1 MADLNYI
8 NKIIINIIIFNYN
21 NNYLTFK
28 DIKAMDEKIFN
39 LEIRKF
45 LKNFGITAQSEIEKK
60 VRESLSNDS
69 ISENEVLEVEANL
82 NIGKINLNHK
92 ISGNIKLN

>member
-1 MADLNYI
+1 
-8 NKIIINIIIFNYN
+8 
-21 NNYLTFK
+21 
-28 DIKAMDEKIFN
+28 MDEKIFN

-45 LKNFGITAQSEIEKK
+45 LKNFGISAQTEIEKK
-60 VRESLSNDS
+60 VREALANGS
-69 ISENEVLEVEANL
+69 IKENENLEVEANL